1 MTNEI
6 NQNEVVCKQQD
17 VEIDVANEKQCVE
30 PENVEEASIL
40 VADIDNTF
48 EPKFTI
54 REMLEAGVHFGHRTA
69 RWNAKMAPYIYGVKN
84 ELHIIDLTQ
93 TAILL
98 AEAAKIIREIVKRH
112 GKILFVCTKKQG
124 SDIVKEVASLA
135 KQFYVTNKWLGGMLT
150 NWKTISRSIKTLKEI
165 ESELAD
171 EKTTLTKKE
180 RLMLDRKRIKL
191 ENQLGGIREMTKL
204 PDLVFVIDTPREA
217 LAIAEAKVLNV
228 PVMAI
233 VDTNSN
239 PNGIDYPIPGN
250 DDSIKA
256 IKLYMS
262 VIDQALKDALEN
274 MLVLKEPHRDER
286 KESKKFQSKRA
297 SRSFGNSKF
306 PVVKKEGTLSIKSE
320 TKVPAVEKEGKITV
334 KQEAKVP
341 TETKAD

>member
-1 MTNEI
+1 MTDEI
-6 NQNEVVCKQQD
+6 NQNQNEVLEEQQVNVD
-17 VEIDVANEKQCVE
+17 SAETKGDKSFE
-30 PENVEEASIL
+30 PE
-40 VADIDNTF
+40 
-48 EPKFTI
+48 FTI

-124 SDIVKEVASLA
+124 AEIVKEVASA
-135 KQFYVTNKWLGGMLT
+135 SGQYFVTNKWLGGMLT

-165 ESELAD
+165 EAELAD
-171 EKTTLTKKE
+171 ANSTLTKKE
-180 RLMLDRKRIKL
+180 KLMLDRRRLKL
-191 ENQLGGIREMTKL
+191 ENQLGGIKEMTRL

-239 PNGIDYPIPGN
+239 PDEINYPIPGN

-256 IKLYMS
+256 IKLYMN
-262 VIDQALKDALEN
+262 VINQALQNALEN
-274 MLVLKEPHRDER
+274 MAVLKENHREER
-286 KESKKFQSKRA
+286 KDNKKFQSKKA
-297 SRSFGNSKF
+297 SKSFDKSKSLT
-306 PVVKKEGTLSIKSE
+306 VKREGKIAVKKEAKTPSVKE
-320 TKVPAVEKEGKITV
+320 EVKAPAVKK
-334 KQEAKVP
+334 EAKVP
-341 TETKAD
+341 AEAKTE